1 MIDQVFLAF
10 MASLDPF
17 RKIASNLVDD
27 EMRDRWWGVV
37 DVVGG
42 IGPRVIDLMDP
53 QTGVE
58 KERERRRREYT
69 KITWIIFAGNC
80 IKIDPC

>member
-42 IGPRVIDLMDP
+42 IGPRVIDLMYP
-53 QTGVE
+53 HKQGW
-58 KERERRRREYT
+58 KRREREEEENIQ
-69 KITWIIFAGNC
+69 K
-80 IKIDPC
+80 